1 MNNAL
6 DSIDLHLIR
15 VLHTV
20 LTESNVSRAA
30 MRLGSTQPAV
40 SGALRRLRTITGDE
54 LLVRSGNAMVPTA
67 FGASLI
73 EPTACILREAQR
85 LLEGAGRFDA
95 MRSTRQ
101 FRLAAADYMDP
112 AFLPQLIATLK
123 REAPL
128 CGVDV
133 LPLSATLDYRHAL
146 ADGAV
151 DAVLGNWLEPPQD
164 LHLAPLL
171 EDEIVCL
178 VAAEHPA
185 LRRGLDLAQ
194 YLQAEHVA
202 PSPLRIAGEGVI
214 DQHLHHLGLQRHVTV
229 HCAFFNLIPGLVAR
243 SLLVL
248 TTGRRFCQ
256 RYVDAGLAVRI
267 LPCPVPFPPLTYY
280 LLWHARVHHDAAHRW
295 LREHIRASAGQA
307 PGLA

>member
-15 VLHTV
+15 ILHTV

-40 SGALRRLRTITGDE
+40 SGALRRLRAITGDE

-73 EPTACILREAQR
+73 EPSACILREAQR
-85 LLEGAGRFDA
+85 LLGGTGPFDA
-95 MRSTRQ
+95 MHTTRQ

-123 REAPL
+123 REAPQ

-146 ADGAV
+146 AAGDV

-164 LHLAPLL
+164 LHLAPLI
-171 EDEIVCL
+171 EDDIVCL
-178 VAAEHPA
+178 VAADHPA
-185 LRRGLDLAQ
+185 LRRGLDLDQ

-202 PSPLRIAGEGVI
+202 PSPLRAVGEGVI
-214 DQHLHHLGLQRHVTV
+214 DQHLHHLGLQRKVTV

-256 RYVDAGLAVRI
+256 RYVDAGMAVHI

-280 LLWHARVHHDAAHRW
+280 LLWHERVHFDAAHRW
-295 LREHIRASAGQA
+295 LRAHVREAATQA
-307 PGLA
+307 PG

>member
-20 LTESNVSRAA
+20 LTESNVSRTAL
-30 MRLGSTQPAV
+30 RLGTTQPAV
-40 SGALRRLRTITGDE
+40 SAALRRLRALTGDE

-67 FGASLI
+67 FGASLV
-73 EPTACILREAQR
+73 EPCACILREAQR
-85 LLEGAGRFDA
+85 LVDGVSNFDA
-95 MRSTRQ
+95 MHSTRQ

-112 AFLPQLIATLK
+112 AFLPELISTLK

-133 LPLSATLDYRHAL
+133 LPLTASLDYRHAL
-146 ADGAV
+146 AAGEI

-178 VAAEHPA
+178 VAADHPA

-202 PSPLRIAGEGVI
+202 PSPLRAAGEGVI
-214 DQHLHHLGLQRHVTV
+214 DQHLHHLGLQRNIAV

-243 SLLVL
+243 SLLLL

-256 RYVDAGLAVRI
+256 RYVDAGLSVRI

-280 LLWHARVHHDAAHRW
+280 LLWHARAHLDAAHRW
-295 LREHIRASAGQA
+295 LRAQVREAAAKA
-307 PGLA
+307 PG

>member
-1 MNNAL
+1 MNNPI

-15 VLHTV
+15 VLYTV

-40 SGALRRLRTITGDE
+40 SAALRRLRRVTGDE
-54 LLVRSGNAMVPTA
+54 LLVRSGNGMVPTA

-73 EPTACILREAQR
+73 EPCGCILREAQR
-85 LLEGAGRFDA
+85 LLDGAGRFDPA
-95 MRSTRQ
+95 HSTRL

-128 CGVDV
+128 CSVDV
-133 LPLSATLDYRHAL
+133 LPLSATLDYRQAL
-146 ADGAV
+146 AEGEV

-178 VAAEHPA
+178 VAADHPA
-185 LRRGLDLAQ
+185 LRRGLDLSQ
-194 YLQAEHVA
+194 YLQSEHVA
-202 PSPLRIAGEGVI
+202 PSPLRAAGEGVI
-214 DQHLHHLGLQRHVTV
+214 DQHLHHLGLQRNVTV
-229 HCAFFNLIPGLVAR
+229 HCAFFNLIPELVAR

-256 RYVDAGLAVRI
+256 RYVDAGMAVRI

-280 LLWHARVHHDAAHRW
+280 LLWHARVHLDAGHRW
-295 LREHIRASAGQA
+295 LRAHVREAAAHAHG
-307 PGLA
+307 

>member
-15 VLHTV
+15 ILHTV

-30 MRLGSTQPAV
+30 MRLGTTQPAV
-40 SGALRRLRTITGDE
+40 SGALRRLRAITGDE

-73 EPTACILREAQR
+73 EPSACILREAQR
-85 LLEGAGRFDA
+85 LLGGTEPFDA
-95 MRSTRQ
+95 MHSTRQ

-112 AFLPQLIATLK
+112 AFLPQLIATIK
-123 REAPL
+123 CEAPQ

-146 ADGAV
+146 AAGDV

-164 LHLAPLL
+164 LHLAPLI
-171 EDEIVCL
+171 EDDIVCL
-178 VAAEHPA
+178 VAADHPA
-185 LRRGLDLAQ
+185 LRRGLDLDQ

-202 PSPLRIAGEGVI
+202 PSPLRAVGEGVI
-214 DQHLHHLGLQRHVTV
+214 DQHLHHLGLQRKVTV
-229 HCAFFNLIPGLVAR
+229 HCAFFNLIPELVAR

-256 RYVDAGLAVRI
+256 RYVDADMAVRI

-280 LLWHARVHHDAAHRW
+280 LLWHARVHLDAAHRW
-295 LREHIRASAGQA
+295 LRAHVREAAAHAHG
-307 PGLA
+307 